1 MINIEEIRKLNTEKY
16 LTDLKFKDDIFK
28 TLVQEVNQR
37 LDDDYINMRSS
48 DPNFNQ
54 NEHKV
59 ILKFLADLAESVE
72 SRRDNDFNR
81 RYEIKEGGENEI
93 Y

>member
-1 MINIEEIRKLNTEKY
+1 MINIEEIRKLNTIKY

-37 LDDDYINMRSS
+37 LDDDYISMRSP
-48 DPNFNQ
+48 DPNFKQ
-54 NEHKV
+54 EDHKV
-59 ILKFLADLAESVE
+59 ILSFLADLAESVE

-81 RYEIKEGGENEI
+81 RYEMKEGEEDEI
-93 Y
+93 N